1 MSSIQYLGHS
11 CFKVQLDNIVCL
23 FDPVVSNTI
32 SASPRKIPSA
42 LDPMAIRE
50 CDLIF
55 ITHELPDHCEPDTI
69 KTIAERTF
77 ASVVAP
83 KPALAKIDISDR
95 FKIDVRTQDKFT
107 VKGLDIEVIKA
118 VHPQSAYP
126 VGYLVKNQKYK
137 IYHAGSTYS
146 FREMV
151 GVGADIA
158 ILPIGGTYTMDP
170 FAAANVCKEMRPKY
184 TIPMQYNTTERISQ
198 DVSEFSEN
206 LGTITKPLVLQV
218 GQSAKLP

>member
-1 MSSIQYLGHS
+1 MSSIQFLGHS
-11 CFKVQLDNIVCL
+11 CFKIQLDNIVCL
-23 FDPVVSNTI
+23 IDPVISNTI

-42 LDPMAIRE
+42 LVPTAIRE

-55 ITHELPDHCEPDTI
+55 LTHELPDHCEPDTV

-95 FKIDVRTQDKFT
+95 FKIDVRTSDKFT

-126 VGYLVKNQKYK
+126 VGYLIKSPKYK
-137 IYHAGSTYS
+137 VYHAGSTYS
-146 FREMV
+146 FREMAT
-151 GVGADIA
+151 VGADIA

-184 TIPMQYNTTERISQ
+184 AIPMQYNTTERIAQ
-198 DVSEFSEN
+198 DAAEFTN
-206 LGTITKPLVLQV
+206 DLGSITKPLVLQV
-218 GQSAKLP
+218 GQTAKLP